1 MRKFEKIITLLVL
14 ISLIFKF
21 IDIPGG
27 GVLFVL
33 VSSVLSI
40 YYFIFT
46 FALLNNLELKHLFVS
61 SSYSKISSLRTIGT
75 IGLGIGLSLAVV
87 AVMFIVQHW
96 SGGLP
101 NLVSSIIILLLI
113 SIVALIKRKQ
123 CIEKFFYNNVLLRVG
138 IWLSGGIV
146 AYLIVDV

>member
-1 MRKFEKIITLLVL
+1 M
-14 ISLIFKF
+14 
-21 IDIPGG
+21 
-27 GVLFVL
+27 
-33 VSSVLSI
+33 
-40 YYFIFT
+40 
-46 FALLNNLELKHLFVS
+46 ELKHLFVS